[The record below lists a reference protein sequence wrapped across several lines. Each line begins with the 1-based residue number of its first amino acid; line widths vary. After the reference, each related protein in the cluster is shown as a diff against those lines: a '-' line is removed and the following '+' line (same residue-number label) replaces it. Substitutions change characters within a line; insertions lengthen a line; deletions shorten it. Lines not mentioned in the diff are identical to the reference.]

1 MKQLLFILALLI
13 GTCFATHAKTIKLV
27 PSALDS
33 TRMDTVVISDLQ
45 DVDEDQNAAMHNIS
59 SDFGDWNSGPPT
71 SVAIVALIICCG
83 LPFFIVAIVLWFR
96 YKNKQ
101 AKYKLAAEALAAG
114 RTIPTELFNDPEE
127 QGNAVMTKGIKN
139 IFLGIGLGVFL
150 WVLTE
155 EEGLAAIGF
164 LIFCMGLDSIDSLY
178 YHSTQKE
185 KDDPFPPT
193 RINQDENGAK
203 SMKIEN
209 IELER
214 NEEAKETQNIKN
226 NIDTPHNEE

>member
-1 MKQLLFILALLI
+1 MKQLLFILTLLI

-45 DVDEDQNAAMHNIS
+45 DVNE
-59 SDFGDWNSGPPT
+59 DWNSGPPT

-114 RTIPTELFNDPEE
+114 RTIPAELFNDPEE

-164 LIFCMGLDSIDSLY
+164 LIFCMGLGQVLIAY
-178 YHSTQKE
+178 TTTPHKKK

-193 RINQDENGAK
+193 RINQDENGVR

-209 IELER
+209 IELGR
-214 NEEAKETQNIKN
+214 NKEAKETQNIKN
-226 NIDTPHNEE
+226 NIDTPYNEE

>member
-1 MKQLLFILALLI
+1 MKQLLFILTLLI

-45 DVDEDQNAAMHNIS
+45 DVYEDQNAAMHDIS

-101 AKYKLAAEALAAG
+101 AKIQTGCRGSGSRTNHSG
-114 RTIPTELFNDPEE
+114 RTV
-127 QGNAVMTKGIKN
+127 Q
-139 IFLGIGLGVFL
+139 
-150 WVLTE
+150 
-155 EEGLAAIGF
+155 
-164 LIFCMGLDSIDSLY
+164 
-178 YHSTQKE
+178 
-185 KDDPFPPT
+185 
-193 RINQDENGAK
+193 
-203 SMKIEN
+203 
-209 IELER
+209 
-214 NEEAKETQNIKN
+214 
-226 NIDTPHNEE
+226 

>member
-45 DVDEDQNAAMHNIS
+45 DVDEDQNAAMHDIS

-114 RTIPTELFNDPEE
+114 RTIPAELFNDPEE

-139 IFLGIGLGVFL
+139 IFLGIEQF
-150 WVLTE
+150 E
-155 EEGLAAIGF
+155 IGRA
-164 LIFCMGLDSIDSLY
+164 
-178 YHSTQKE
+178 HV
-185 KDDPFPPT
+185 
-193 RINQDENGAK
+193 
-203 SMKIEN
+203 
-209 IELER
+209 
-214 NEEAKETQNIKN
+214 
-226 NIDTPHNEE
+226 

>member
-45 DVDEDQNAAMHNIS
+45 DVDEDQNATMHNIS

-96 YKNKQ
+96 YH
-101 AKYKLAAEALAAG
+101 
-114 RTIPTELFNDPEE
+114 RC
-127 QGNAVMTKGIKN
+127 AVASSYRS
-139 IFLGIGLGVFL
+139 V
-150 WVLTE
+150 
-155 EEGLAAIGF
+155 
-164 LIFCMGLDSIDSLY
+164 
-178 YHSTQKE
+178 
-185 KDDPFPPT
+185 
-193 RINQDENGAK
+193 
-203 SMKIEN
+203 
-209 IELER
+209 
-214 NEEAKETQNIKN
+214 
-226 NIDTPHNEE
+226 

>member
-114 RTIPTELFNDPEE
+114 RTRKCCNDKGDQEYILRHWSGSIP
-127 QGNAVMTKGIKN
+127 
-139 IFLGIGLGVFL
+139 LGVDRRRRIGSNRIPYFL
-150 WVLTE
+150 YGVGT
-155 EEGLAAIGF
+155 
-164 LIFCMGLDSIDSLY
+164 SIDSLY

-185 KDDPFPPT
+185 K
-193 RINQDENGAK
+193 R
-203 SMKIEN
+203 
-209 IELER
+209 
-214 NEEAKETQNIKN
+214 
-226 NIDTPHNEE
+226 

>member
-1 MKQLLFILALLI
+1 MKQLLFILTLLI

-45 DVDEDQNAAMHNIS
+45 DVNEDQNAAMHDIS

-114 RTIPTELFNDPEE
+114 RTIPAELFNDPEE

-150 WVLTE
+150 WVLTAE
-155 EEGLAAIGF
+155 EHTDF
-164 LIFCMGLDSIDSLY
+164 LTGSNRGNRNGTERVDGGLDHHRTDGSDGVLKSHGNTHHAETIEVVGTDSCFLPM
-178 YHSTQKE
+178 H
-185 KDDPFPPT
+185 F
-193 RINQDENGAK
+193 
-203 SMKIEN
+203 
-209 IELER
+209 
-214 NEEAKETQNIKN
+214 
-226 NIDTPHNEE
+226 

>member
-45 DVDEDQNAAMHNIS
+45 DVDEDQNATMHNIS

-71 SVAIVALIICCG
+71 SVAIVAL
-83 LPFFIVAIVLWFR
+83 AIVLWFR

-164 LIFCMGLDSIDSLY
+164 LIFCMGLGQVLIAY
-178 YHSTQKE
+178 TTTPHKKK

>member
-83 LPFFIVAIVLWFR
+83 LPFFIVAIVLTRTNKPNTNWLQRLWQQDEPFR
-96 YKNKQ
+96 PNCSMTPKNKEM
-101 AKYKLAAEALAAG
+101 L
-114 RTIPTELFNDPEE
+114 
-127 QGNAVMTKGIKN
+127 
-139 IFLGIGLGVFL
+139 
-150 WVLTE
+150 
-155 EEGLAAIGF
+155 
-164 LIFCMGLDSIDSLY
+164 
-178 YHSTQKE
+178 
-185 KDDPFPPT
+185 
-193 RINQDENGAK
+193 
-203 SMKIEN
+203 
-209 IELER
+209 
-214 NEEAKETQNIKN
+214 
-226 NIDTPHNEE
+226 

>member
-1 MKQLLFILALLI
+1 MKQLLFILTLLI

-45 DVDEDQNAAMHNIS
+45 DVDEDQNAAMHDIS

-114 RTIPTELFNDPEE
+114 R
-127 QGNAVMTKGIKN
+127 NAVMTKGIKN

-164 LIFCMGLDSIDSLY
+164 LIFCMGLGQVLIAY
-178 YHSTQKE
+178 TTTPHKKK

-193 RINQDENGAK
+193 RINQDENGVR

-209 IELER
+209 IELGR
-214 NEEAKETQNIKN
+214 NKEAKETQNIKN
-226 NIDTPHNEE
+226 NIDTPYNEE

>member
-139 IFLGIGLGVFL
+139 IFLGIGLGV
-150 WVLTE
+150 
-155 EEGLAAIGF
+155 
-164 LIFCMGLDSIDSLY
+164 
-178 YHSTQKE
+178 
-185 KDDPFPPT
+185 
-193 RINQDENGAK
+193 
-203 SMKIEN
+203 
-209 IELER
+209 
-214 NEEAKETQNIKN
+214 
-226 NIDTPHNEE
+226 

>member
-1 MKQLLFILALLI
+1 MKQLLFILTLLI

-45 DVDEDQNAAMHNIS
+45 DVNEDQNAAMHDIS

-101 AKYKLAAEALAAG
+101 A
-114 RTIPTELFNDPEE
+114 I
-127 QGNAVMTKGIKN
+127 
-139 IFLGIGLGVFL
+139 
-150 WVLTE
+150 
-155 EEGLAAIGF
+155 
-164 LIFCMGLDSIDSLY
+164 S
-178 YHSTQKE
+178 
-185 KDDPFPPT
+185 
-193 RINQDENGAK
+193 
-203 SMKIEN
+203 
-209 IELER
+209 
-214 NEEAKETQNIKN
+214 KETGNTSNQATSRPSNTGQKWN
-226 NIDTPHNEE
+226 WATPPSPSCTTWRKTLLKKRMFSKRIPKQPENWPGCWKV

>member
-1 MKQLLFILALLI
+1 MKQLLFILTLLI

-45 DVDEDQNAAMHNIS
+45 DVNEDQNAAMHDIS

-101 AKYKLAAEALAAG
+101 AKLQNWLQ
-114 RTIPTELFNDPEE
+114 R
-127 QGNAVMTKGIKN
+127 
-139 IFLGIGLGVFL
+139 L
-150 WVLTE
+150 W
-155 EEGLAAIGF
+155 
-164 LIFCMGLDSIDSLY
+164 
-178 YHSTQKE
+178 Q
-185 KDDPFPPT
+185 
-193 RINQDENGAK
+193 QDEPFRPNC
-203 SMKIEN
+203 SMTPKN
-209 IELER
+209 
-214 NEEAKETQNIKN
+214 KEML
-226 NIDTPHNEE
+226 